1 MKTEHTTKQKMKH
14 DTEHHPQLTS
24 AEMGSL
30 WSQYM
35 SDSMAICVLSYF
47 LEITEDHETKN
58 LVAYA
63 LSLSLKHVKRIK
75 ETFIKENFP
84 IPYGFTQDD
93 VKLDAPRLFSDSF
106 ILQYIKNMAVL
117 GMAAAGVA
125 TGLTTRTDV
134 NEFFT
139 EYSASATELNNRAKD
154 LLLLKGIYVRPP
166 YIPNPNHV
174 DFVEK
179 QNFLTGFFGDRRPLN
194 AIEITHLFN
203 NTQTNIIGRA
213 LLIGFTQVAQS
224 KEVRE
229 VLMRGVEMAKKHVD
243 IFSTVL
249 IDENIPAA
257 MTWDY
262 GATDTTV
269 PPFSDKLILFHT
281 TALIA
286 AGIGNYG
293 AAMAAS
299 PRRDLGSHYYRLFL
313 EITQYAEDCANLM
326 IKNGW
331 LEQPPLAPNYKAL
344 SDHE

>member
-1 MKTEHTTKQKMKH
+1 M
-14 DTEHHPQLTS
+14 
-24 AEMGSL
+24 
-30 WSQYM
+30 
-35 SDSMAICVLSYF
+35 
-47 LEITEDHETKN
+47 
-58 LVAYA
+58 AYA
-63 LSLSLKHVKRIK
+63 LHLCQKHIQTLTEILNKG
-75 ETFIKENFP
+75 NFP
-84 IPYGFTQDD
+84 IPYDFTQED
-93 VKLDAPRLFSDSF
+93 VKLDAPRLYSDSF
-106 ILQYIKNMAVL
+106 ILQYIKNMAIL
-117 GMAAAGVA
+117 GIAATGVA
-125 TGLTTRTDV
+125 TGLTTRSDV

-139 EYSASATELNNRAKD
+139 ECIASATELNNRAKN
-154 LLLLKGIYVRPP
+154 LLLSQGLYVRPP
-166 YIPNPNHV
+166 YIPNPDHV

-194 AIEITHLFN
+194 AVEITHLFN

-229 VLMRGVEMAKKHVD
+229 ILMRGVEMAKKHVN
-243 IFSTVL
+243 IFSSVL

-269 PPFSDKLILFHT
+269 PPFSDKLMMFHT

-293 AAMAAS
+293 TAVAAS
-299 PRRDLGSHYYRLFL
+299 PRRDLGSYYYRLFM
-313 EITQYAEDCANLM
+313 EVAQYAEDCANLM

-344 SDHE
+344 ANRGQ